1 MQLIILQFQCQLEA
15 FHFTRQKD
23 FDAALLQWFKLAKS
37 NNIPINGPILLKKA
51 TSLARFLGNE
61 SFVATI
67 GFIDRW
73 KMRNGILMKL
83 VSGEAGSVSEEDI
96 RPWLDVTLPDLVS
109 QCKWED
115 IYNVDETGVFYKL

>member
-1 MQLIILQFQCQLEA
+1 
-15 FHFTRQKD
+15 
-23 FDAALLQWFKLAKS
+23 
-37 NNIPINGPILLKKA
+37 
-51 TSLARFLGNE
+51 
-61 SFVATI
+61 
-67 GFIDRW
+67 
-73 KMRNGILMKL
+73 MKL